1 MKRGV
6 YLFPNLFT
14 TGNLFMGFY
23 SMVASLKGHFHL
35 AAWAILVA
43 IFFDVLDGKV
53 ARLMKATSS
62 FGVQYD
68 SLADLVSFGVA
79 PGLLAY
85 NWILSP
91 LGRVGWLITFFFL
104 TCGALRLARFNIQAN
119 TPQAKK
125 AFTGL
130 PIPAAAAAVA
140 TTYLFIADLNLV
152 LSSRLVLAWIATMMV
167 CLAFLMVSSIKYKAL
182 KEVDPAKRHPFG
194 ILLLAVAIFFIL
206 AAEPH
211 VTLFAFTI
219 TYVFSGPFSS
229 LFLTRKSH
237 VAQEKM
243 EV

>member
-23 SMVASLKGHFHL
+23 SVVASLKGHFHL

-43 IFFDVLDGKV
+43 ISFDVLDGKV

-85 NWILSP
+85 NWTLSP
-91 LGRVGWLITFFFL
+91 MGRVGWLIAFFFL
-104 TCGALRLARFNIQAN
+104 TCGALRLARFNIQAH

-140 TTYLFIADLNLV
+140 TTYLFVADLNLG
-152 LSSRLVLAWIATMMV
+152 LPSRLVLALIAIMMV
-167 CLAFLMVSSIKYKAL
+167 CLALLMVSSIKYKAF

-194 ILLLAVAIFFIL
+194 ILLLTVAIIFVFV
-206 AAEPH
+206 AEPH
-211 VTLFAFTI
+211 VTLFAFTF
-219 TYVFSGPFSS
+219 TYVLSGPFSALS
-229 LFLTRKSH
+229 VVRKNQI
-237 VAQEKM
+237 AQGKV